1 MGLKPSPQQS
11 LLQIQ
16 NDFCP
21 QVKAVNLG
29 YSYAHECKIILIYL
43 LPLSLVLFRW
53 EMSKM
58 LAVK

>member
-1 MGLKPSPQQS
+1 MVIEVEMGLKPAPQQS

-29 YSYAHECKIILIYL
+29 YLYSHECNMVDENYADLFITFILAT
-43 LPLSLVLFRW
+43 F
-53 EMSKM
+53 
-58 LAVK
+58 

>member
-1 MGLKPSPQQS
+1 MVIEVEMGLKPSPQQS

-29 YSYAHECKIILIYL
+29 YSYAHECKVDKYYTDLFFTFILGT
-43 LPLSLVLFRW
+43 F
-53 EMSKM
+53 
-58 LAVK
+58 